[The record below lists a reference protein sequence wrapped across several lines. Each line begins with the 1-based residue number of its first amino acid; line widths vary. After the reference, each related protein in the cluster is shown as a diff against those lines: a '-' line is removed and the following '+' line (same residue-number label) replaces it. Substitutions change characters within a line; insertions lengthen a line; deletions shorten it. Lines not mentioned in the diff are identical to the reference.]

1 MVQLHPVARQPIS
14 PVSESCGNCS
24 GDQRLGGWRERIKEW
39 GGRKCITAGQSAKDK
54 RTGNYEAEERGLQ
67 QTVSEGSPECHVL

>member
-24 GDQRLGGWRERIKEW
+24 GDQRLGGWRERIKE
-39 GGRKCITAGQSAKDK
+39 GGRQKVHNSRAECK
-54 RTGNYEAEERGLQ
+54 RQEDRQL
-67 QTVSEGSPECHVL
+67 